1 MRSEDR
7 AFLAL
12 LGAGL
17 SGRKMKPDG
26 LPEVNPEHVFARA
39 AEQGVLPL
47 VFDAAAQL
55 PYEEGFKETRKGWQT
70 KALSAAMREITKT
83 NEFLLLLEH
92 AKKQGL
98 NPVVVKGLICRKLY
112 PVPCLRPSVDEDL
125 LICPDEAEMFHV
137 FFLAEGLTEDD
148 PAQDRAQKFEISYHR
163 PDSPT
168 YIELHK
174 YLFDPEE
181 TYFARWNEYF
191 AGALDRTVTEEIEG
205 VPVRTLHPDD
215 HILFLILHALKH
227 FLYSGFG
234 VRLAADL
241 VLFAEAHADVI
252 DWRALKD
259 GLTELQAFDFT
270 KALFKIGALYLL
282 PEAKFYGR
290 IAAWHINEI
299 DEEPLLHD
307 ILSGGIHGN
316 ISLERLHS
324 SSITLEAARG
334 EKRSVLS
341 KVFISRK
348 KLKRQYHY
356 LKRFPFLLP
365 AAWAQRLIR
374 YMREAKKG
382 GTKLTAP
389 VQIGSSRTSLL
400 KKYHII
406 N

>member
-1 MRSEDR
+1 MKNEDR

-12 LGAGL
+12 LRAGM
-17 SGRKMKPDG
+17 SGKQGKPESF
-26 LPEVNPEHVFARA
+26 PEADLEKVFARA

-47 VFDAAAQL
+47 VFDAAARL
-55 PYEEGFKETRKGWQT
+55 VPHKNDENWKEWKT
-70 KALSAAMREITKT
+70 KALAAAMREIAKT
-83 NEFLLLLEH
+83 NEFLLLLE
-92 AKKQGL
+92 AAGRKGL
-98 NPVVVKGLICRKLY
+98 NPVVMKGILCRSLY

-125 LICPDEAEMFHV
+125 LIEPGEAERFHA
-137 FFLAEGLTEDD
+137 FFAEEGLTEDD
-148 PAQDRAQKFEISYHR
+148 PMLDRAQKFEVSYHR

-174 YLFDPEE
+174 CLFDPDEA
-181 TYFARWNEYF
+181 YFGRWNGF
-191 AGALDRTVTEEIEG
+191 FDGAFSRTVTEEIEG
-205 VPVRTLHPDD
+205 VPVRTLHPND

-270 KALFKIGALYLL
+270 RALFKIGALYLL

-389 VQIGSSRTSLL
+389 VQIGTSRTVLL

-406 N
+406 P

>member
-1 MRSEDR
+1 MKNEDR
-7 AFLAL
+7 AFLVL
-12 LGAGL
+12 LRAGM
-17 SGRKMKPDG
+17 SGKQGKPESF
-26 LPEVNPEHVFARA
+26 PEADLEKVFARA

-47 VFDAAAQL
+47 VFDAAARL
-55 PYEEGFKETRKGWQT
+55 VPHKNDENWKEWKT

-98 NPVVVKGLICRKLY
+98 DPIVVKGLICRNLY
-112 PVPCLRPSVDEDL
+112 LVPCLRPSVDEDL
-125 LICPDEAEMFHV
+125 LICPDEAEKFHA

-205 VPVRTLHPDD
+205 IPVRTLHPND

-241 VLFAEAHADVI
+241 VLFAEAHADAI

-270 KALFKIGALYLL
+270 RALFKIGALYLL

-307 ILSGGIHGN
+307 IFSGGLHGN

-365 AAWAQRLIR
+365 VAWVQRL
-374 YMREAKKG
+374 AKYVIETRKG
-382 GTKLTAP
+382 GTRLAEP
-389 VQIGSSRTSLL
+389 VTIGTSRTVLL
-400 KKYHII
+400 KKYRII
-406 N
+406 T